1 MAKPV
6 FRFAPSPNGLLHL
19 GHAYSALLNQK
30 MARAAGGKLLLRIED
45 IDTTRCTQKLE
56 TQMLKDLE
64 WIGFEWDEKPR
75 RQSEHFEDYA
85 QALKKLEELGLIYPS
100 SLSRG
105 QIKKLITEKENHG
118 ESWPKDPDGTPLY
131 PGCEKEL
138 SKTEH
143 IHLIANSQTYA
154 LRIDMEKAAEKIEH
168 EISWIEIGFE
178 KPIIGEPLNWGDVIL
193 ARKDFPVSYHL
204 CCTLDDASQ
213 GITHVVRGKD
223 LYHATSIHI
232 LLYEL
237 LDLKTPLYHHHKL
250 ILDDNSD
257 KLSKSKAHTSLME
270 LRQSGMTAEELQTKL
285 GFIE

>member
-1 MAKPV
+1 
-6 FRFAPSPNGLLHL
+6 
-19 GHAYSALLNQK
+19 
-30 MARAAGGKLLLRIED
+30 
-45 IDTTRCTQKLE
+45 
-56 TQMLKDLE
+56 
-64 WIGFEWDEKPR
+64 
-75 RQSEHFEDYA
+75 
-85 QALKKLEELGLIYPS
+85 LIYPS

-154 LRIDMEKAAEKIEH
+154 LRIDMEKAAEKIGH
-168 EISWIEIGFE
+168 EISWIEMGFE
-178 KPIIGEPLNWGDVIL
+178 KPIIGKPLNWGDV
-193 ARKDFPVSYHL
+193 
-204 CCTLDDASQ
+204 
-213 GITHVVRGKD
+213 GKD

-270 LRQSGMTAEELQTKL
+270 LRQSLSWALSNKDAL
-285 GFIE
+285 